1 MEILLFAIVTAI
13 CLVFPSFGDL
23 RERMLYTAPI
33 IVIHV
38 MWGAYLWTS
47 GMYTDRFLVCFWI
60 IQMLIYITLNSMSI
74 WGGGDSDLYMLLGD
88 ICMVACNGAYP
99 TTVGMCVCISL
110 AAGLILSIIIGRFEF
125 ACKGEAFKKDSG
137 LAVAPGMAVVMIV
150 LLIKFLIGTV
160 IV

>member
-1 MEILLFAIVTAI
+1 MEVMLFVIATLI
-13 CLVFPSFGDL
+13 CLVFASFGDL
-23 RERMLYTAPI
+23 RERMVYTAPI
-33 IVIHV
+33 IAIHI
-38 MWGAYLWTS
+38 MWCVYLWTS
-47 GMYTDRFLVCFWI
+47 GMYTERFLVCFWI
-60 IQMLIYITLNSMSI
+60 IQMLIYISLNSMSI

-88 ICMVACNGAYP
+88 ICMVACHGADA

-125 ACKGEAFKKDSG
+125 AYKGETFEKDSG

>member
-13 CLVFPSFGDL
+13 CLVLASFEDL
-23 RERMLYTAPI
+23 RERMVYTAPI
-33 IVIHV
+33 IAIHI
-38 MWGAYLWTS
+38 MWGVYLWTS
-47 GMYTDRFLVCFWI
+47 GMYTERFLVCFWI
-60 IQMLIYITLNSMSI
+60 IQMLIYITLNCMSI

-88 ICMVACNGAYP
+88 ICLVTCNGANV
-99 TTVGMCVCISL
+99 TIVGMCVCISL
-110 AAGLILSIIIGRFEF
+110 ATGLILSIIIGRFEF

>member
-13 CLVFPSFGDL
+13 CLVFASFGDL
-23 RERMLYTAPI
+23 RERMVYTAPI
-33 IVIHV
+33 IAIHI
-38 MWGAYLWTS
+38 MWGVYLWIS
-47 GMYTDRFLVCFWI
+47 GMYNERFLVCFWI
-60 IQMLIYITLNSMSI
+60 IQMLIYITLNCMSI

-88 ICMVACNGAYP
+88 ICLLACNRANV

-110 AAGLILSIIIGRFEF
+110 ATGLILSIIIGRFEF

>member
-1 MEILLFAIVTAI
+1 MEVMLFVIATVI
-13 CLVFPSFGDL
+13 CLVFASFGDL
-23 RERMLYTAPI
+23 RERMVYTAPI
-33 IVIHV
+33 IALHI
-38 MWGAYLWTS
+38 MWGVYLWTS
-47 GMYTDRFLVCFWI
+47 GMYTERFLVCFLI
-60 IQMLIYITLNSMSI
+60 IQMFIYITLNSISI

-88 ICMVACNGAYP
+88 ICMVACNGADAS
-99 TTVGMCVCISL
+99 TVGMCVCISL

-125 ACKGEAFKKDSG
+125 AYKGETLEKDSG

>member
-1 MEILLFAIVTAI
+1 MEVMLFAIITAI
-13 CLVFPSFGDL
+13 CLVFASFGDL
-23 RERMLYTAPI
+23 RERMVYTAPI

-88 ICMVACNGAYP
+88 ICMVACNGADP

>member
-1 MEILLFAIVTAI
+1 MEVMLFAIVTAI
-13 CLVFPSFGDL
+13 CLVLASFEDL
-23 RERMLYTAPI
+23 RERMVYTAPI
-33 IVIHV
+33 IAIHI
-38 MWGAYLWTS
+38 MWGVYLWTS
-47 GMYTDRFLVCFWI
+47 GMYTERFLVCFWI
-60 IQMLIYITLNSMSI
+60 IQMLIYITLNCMSI
-74 WGGGDSDLYMLLGD
+74 WGVGDSDLSMLLGD
-88 ICMVACNGAYP
+88 ICLLACNGANV

-110 AAGLILSIIIGRFEF
+110 ATGLILSIIIGRFEF

>member
-1 MEILLFAIVTAI
+1 MEVMLFAIITAI
-13 CLVFPSFGDL
+13 CLVFASFGDL
-23 RERMLYTAPI
+23 RERIVYTAPI
-33 IVIHV
+33 IAIHI
-38 MWGAYLWTS
+38 MWGVYLWTS
-47 GMYTDRFLVCFWI
+47 GMYTERFLVCFWI
-60 IQMLIYITLNSMSI
+60 IQMLIYITLNCMSI

-88 ICMVACNGAYP
+88 ICLLACNRANV

-110 AAGLILSIIIGRFEF
+110 ATGLILSIIIGRFEF

>member
-1 MEILLFAIVTAI
+1 MSTTSTFITVPEIQEVLTV
-13 CLVFPSFGDL
+13 S
-23 RERMLYTAPI
+23 E
-33 IVIHV
+33 
-38 MWGAYLWTS
+38 S
-47 GMYTDRFLVCFWI
+47 K
-60 IQMLIYITLNSMSI
+60 
-74 WGGGDSDLYMLLGD
+74 
-88 ICMVACNGAYP
+88 ACNGADP

-110 AAGLILSIIIGRFEF
+110 ATGLILSIIIGRFEF

>member
-1 MEILLFAIVTAI
+1 MEVMLFAIITAI
-13 CLVFPSFGDL
+13 CLVFASFGDL

-33 IVIHV
+33 IAIHI
-38 MWGAYLWTS
+38 MWGVYLWTS
-47 GMYTDRFLVCFWI
+47 GMYTERFLVCFWI
-60 IQMLIYITLNSMSI
+60 IQMLIYITLNCMSI
-74 WGGGDSDLYMLLGD
+74 WGVGDSDLYMLLGD
-88 ICMVACNGAYP
+88 ICLLACDGANV
-99 TTVGMCVCISL
+99 TIVGMCVCISL

-125 ACKGEAFKKDSG
+125 ACKGEVLEKDSG